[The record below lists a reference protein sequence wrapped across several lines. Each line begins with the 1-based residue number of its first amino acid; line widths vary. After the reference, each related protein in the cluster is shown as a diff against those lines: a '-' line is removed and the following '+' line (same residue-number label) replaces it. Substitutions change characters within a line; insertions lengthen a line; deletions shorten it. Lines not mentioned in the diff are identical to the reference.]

1 MSAIA
6 GAIGLAL
13 SEAQS
18 VLSTVISKISEFIRY
33 LIDITKDIAM
43 RMFEAMQQHPFE
55 FMMGM
60 INFILYFG

>member
-1 MSAIA
+1 MSAVV

-18 VLSTVISKISEFIRY
+18 ILSTVVSKISEFIRY